1 VLIESDHG
9 YNDPPAAI
17 PCRVEWV
24 EYLVAQQLR
33 LGVKDVRR
41 LAWQNLGTI
50 IYKTGTL
57 RLLPEPLAAI
67 IAGVSRDILNLT
79 Q

>member
-1 VLIESDHG
+1 
-9 YNDPPAAI
+9 
-17 PCRVEWV
+17 V

-50 IYKTGTL
+50 IHKTGTL

-67 IAGVSRDILNLT
+67 IAEVSRDILNLT
-79 Q
+79 K